1 VRQIHLAGHTDNGD
15 HVIDTHDAPVVP
27 AVWALYGRALERFGP
42 VPTMIE
48 RDDNIPALDEL
59 LAELDV
65 ARGIAAPILHRWA
78 A

>member
-1 VRQIHLAGHTDNGD
+1 MCIRDRDHGD
-15 HVIDTHDAPVVP
+15 HLVDTHDHPVAAPVWP
-27 AVWALYGRALERFGP
+27 LYHEALRRFGP

-59 LAELDV
+59 LAELDM
-65 ARGIAAPILHRWA
+65 ARDIAANVLREA